1 MIQSNTIH
9 KSGYNFMYFQEN
21 KFELPGLRSGGCGI
35 GGENN
40 GMERV
45 KVGEKT
51 PLDIILQVRKH
62 AKHSPV
68 FRGITQIRGETIE
81 S

>member
-21 KFELPGLRSGGCGI
+21 NFELPGLRSGGSGI
-35 GGENN
+35 GGENY

-45 KVGEKT
+45 KTREIK
-51 PLDIILQVRKH
+51 PLDVILQVRKY
-62 AKHSPV
+62 AKHPSII
-68 FRGITQIRGETIE
+68 RGITQIRG
-81 S
+81 